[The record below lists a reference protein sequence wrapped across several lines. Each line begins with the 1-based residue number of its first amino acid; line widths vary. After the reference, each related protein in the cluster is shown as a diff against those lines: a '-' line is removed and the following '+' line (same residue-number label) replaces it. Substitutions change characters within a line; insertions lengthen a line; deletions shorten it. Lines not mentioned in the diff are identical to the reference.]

1 MSGVISTPTN
11 TAMHVNA
18 APFALSNPRRS
29 SASSSNIN
37 TATLHAPVSSTALS
51 NSATRPNITPVFN
64 NTDAPNNGAVSAP
77 NLPATS
83 VVKANRPS
91 NSYSLSQG
99 ALNLSGM
106 INSSTSPDT
115 RSQGS
120 DIGTIFS
127 PSATVSEVGKSSSVG
142 ETAQRSPIFSDEN
155 SPESP
160 ANAAFVEPD
169 NQAEKQQAYSPFEQR
184 ETSKPQND
192 QQQKVEE
199 LAEQAQLEQLSKR
212 DAEVRAH
219 EQAHANVGG
228 NFARSPSL
236 TYEQGSDGKRYA
248 VDGEVSIDISA
259 VPNDPLATL
268 NKMKQVY
275 AAAMAPVNPSMADI
289 RVASEALRK
298 MNEAK
303 SQLAA
308 ERVEQAP
315 SLQEIKP
322 LIDADN
328 ASKGI
333 VIPDPIISQVFGEV
347 NENGVI
353 SGKRVD
359 SPSVIDNDQ
368 GPSETIE
375 RLSRSI
381 LASDAS
387 KASSYNSGYLVYQ
400 SKVIDSQYDNA
411 TNEKRSSQLDFS
423 V

>member
-11 TAMHVNA
+11 SAVHANA
-18 APFALSNPRRS
+18 ALFALSSPRGAS
-29 SASSSNIN
+29 SANVN
-37 TATLHAPVSSTALS
+37 TATLHAPVSSAAFS

-64 NTDAPNNGAVSAP
+64 NTVARNNGAISAP
-77 NLPATS
+77 SLPATS
-83 VVKANRPS
+83 VVKANTPS
-91 NSYSLSQG
+91 TGNSYSLSQG

-106 INSSTSPDT
+106 INSNTAPDT
-115 RSQGS
+115 RSQRDSRS
-120 DIGTIFS
+120 DIGAIFS
-127 PSATVSEVGKSSSVG
+127 RGATVSEAGKSSGIG
-142 ETAQRSPIFSDEN
+142 ETAQRSSIFSDEN
-155 SPESP
+155 ASESP
-160 ANAAFVEPD
+160 ANAAVVEPD
-169 NQAEKQQAYSPFEQR
+169 KQAEKQSAYSPFEQ
-184 ETSKPQND
+184 QND
-192 QQQKVEE
+192 QQQKAQE

-315 SLQEIKP
+315 SLQEINP
-322 LIDADN
+322 LIDAGN
-328 ASKGI
+328 AIKGI
-333 VIPDPIISQVFGEV
+333 VIPDPIISQVFGKV

-359 SPSVIDNDQ
+359 SPSAIDNDR
-368 GPSETIE
+368 GPSQTIE
-375 RLSRSI
+375 RLSRYI
-381 LASDAS
+381 LANDAS
-387 KASSYNSGYLVYQ
+387 KASSYRRGYPVYQ
-400 SKVIDSQYDNA
+400 SKVIDSQYGNIN
-411 TNEKRSSQLDFS
+411 NEKRSSQLDFS